1 MTGEE
6 IKNLLDITDYYNRY
20 DKNKKW
26 GYVAIL
32 VGRATQ
38 AAEINE
44 IQNISEE
51 KTKSIGKSLYEEG
64 MIIEGCEISYSSST
78 KKATLKDGRIFLDGL
93 IYEVTTK
100 ELSTTGTA
108 IIGVWKISSVLT
120 EDTDSTLRNPAKGY
134 PEYRSPGAY
143 RVLIQTQWGLS
154 TETHDHAIFCEV
166 YKIENGIIK
175 RLKKVKPDI
184 IRYDKH
190 AHGNYA
196 VEGLTVS
203 FVSTSSR
210 RQTYKVTKGLAHING
225 YETEIFQDILFNVPE
240 VFDDEEI
247 IKEVTQSETLADSEK
262 TIVLSHTPVTRV
274 SMIRVTKQ
282 RTVKNLA
289 HGVAGCV
296 DELPDDSVTKIIEVK
311 QGAKFYVDGTDFRF
325 VSGSDGLD
333 WSLSGDEP
341 TPESKYDVTYQYR
354 ANVTTYLYGD
364 AYVTIYDEDFL
375 RGEPIDV
382 TYYYKMPRKDII
394 VMNAD
399 GSVELVRGK
408 ADADNP
414 IVPDTPSGAIRLA
427 EVFQKWITPPEVNNS
442 VRSIQ
447 EQIDELYKKI
457 HELEGRINGDQI

>member
-6 IKNLLDITDYYNRY
+6 LKDLISVTDYYNRY
-20 DKNKKW
+20 DKTKNW
-26 GYVAIL
+26 DYVALL

-64 MIIEGCEISYSSST
+64 MIIEGCGISYSSST
-78 KKATLKDGRIFLDGL
+78 KKATLGSGRICLDGL
-93 IYEVTTK
+93 IFEVAAK
-100 ELSTTGTA
+100 ELSITGTA
-108 IIGVWKISSVLT
+108 IIGIWKIASVLT
-120 EDTDSTLRNPAKGY
+120 PDEDSSLRNPAKGY

-143 RVLIQTQWGLS
+143 RVITTTQWGLS
-154 TETHDHAIFCEV
+154 TETHEHAIFCEV

-175 RLKKVKPDI
+175 RLKKVKPDV

-196 VEGLTVS
+196 VEGLKVS
-203 FVSTSSR
+203 FVNSASGK
-210 RQTYKVTKGLAHING
+210 QTYKISKGLAHING
-225 YETEIFQDILFNVPE
+225 YETENFQDITFSVDE
-240 VFDDEEI
+240 VLVDEDI
-247 IKEVTQSETLADSEK
+247 TKKVTQSETLTGSTKKIILA
-262 TIVLSHTPVTRV
+262 HTPVENV
-274 SMIRVTKQ
+274 FIVRVTKR
-282 RTVKNLA
+282 RTVENLT
-289 HGVAGCV
+289 HGTAGCV

-311 QGAKFYVDGTDFRF
+311 QGAKFYVEGTDFKF
-325 VSGSDGLD
+325 VSESDGLD
-333 WSLSGDEP
+333 WSLPGDEP
-341 TPESKYDVTYQYR
+341 TPGSKFDVTYQYR
-354 ANVTTYLYGD
+354 VNADFSFNTTS
-364 AYVTIYDEDFL
+364 VTISDSDFL
-375 RGEPIDV
+375 NEEPIDV
-382 TYYYKMPRKDII
+382 TYDYRMPRKDII
-394 VMNAD
+394 VMNED
-399 GSVELVRGK
+399 GSVELVRGI

-457 HELEGRINGDQI
+457 HELEGRINGG

>member
-20 DKNKKW
+20 DKNKRW
-26 GYVAIL
+26 DYVALL

-44 IQNISEE
+44 IQNISED

-64 MIIEGCEISYSSST
+64 MIIEGCGIFYSSST
-78 KKATLKDGRIFLDGL
+78 KKATLKSGRIFLDGL
-93 IYEVTTK
+93 VYAVETK

-120 EDTDSTLRNPAKGY
+120 EDVDDSLRNPARGY
-134 PEYRSPGAY
+134 PEYKSRGAY
-143 RVLIQTQWGLS
+143 RIVTKAQWGLS
-154 TETHDHAIFCEV
+154 TDFHDNATFCEV
-166 YKIENGIIK
+166 YEIENGIIK

-196 VEGLTVS
+196 VDGLNIS
-203 FVSTSSR
+203 FVSSTSGK
-210 RQTYKVTKGLAHING
+210 QIFKVSKGFAHING
-225 YETEIFQDILFNVPE
+225 YETEIFQDINFSVDE
-240 VFDDEEI
+240 VIDSEDI
-247 IKEVTQSETLADSEK
+247 TKEVTQSETLTESTNKIMLAHLPVENVS
-262 TIVLSHTPVTRV
+262 IV
-274 SMIRVTKQ
+274 RVTKQ
-282 RTVKNLA
+282 KTVKNLL
-289 HGVAGCV
+289 HGTAGCI

-311 QGAKFYVDGTDFRF
+311 QGAKIYIEGTDFRF
-325 VSGSDGLD
+325 ISASDGLD

-341 TPESKYDVTYQYR
+341 TPGSKYDVTYEYR
-354 ANVTTYLYGD
+354 VNAGFTFNTTSVTVSD
-364 AYVTIYDEDFL
+364 SDFL
-375 RGEPIDV
+375 KDAPIDV
-382 TYYYKMPRKDII
+382 TYDYRMPRRDII
-394 VMNAD
+394 IMNED
-399 GSVELVRGK
+399 GTVELVRGQ

-427 EVFQKWITPPEVNNS
+427 EVFQKWITSPEVNNS

-457 HELEGRINGDQI
+457 HELEGKINGG

>member
-6 IKNLLDITDYYNRY
+6 LKSLIGVADYYNRY
-20 DKNKKW
+20 DKAKNW
-26 GYVAIL
+26 DYVAIL
-32 VGRATQ
+32 VRRATQ

-44 IQNISEE
+44 IQNILED
-51 KTKSIGKSLYEEG
+51 KTKAVASSLYEQG
-64 MIIEGCEISYSSST
+64 MIINGCGISYSSSN
-78 KKATLKDGRIFLDGL
+78 KKVTLNTGLIFLDGL
-93 IYEVTTK
+93 VYEVASK
-100 ELSTTGTA
+100 EISITGTVT
-108 IIGVWKISSVLT
+108 IGVWKIYSVLT
-120 EDTDSTLRNPAKGY
+120 DDEDTSLRNPALGC
-134 PEYRSPGAY
+134 PEYKSPGAY
-143 RVLIQTQWGLS
+143 RVITKTQWGLS
-154 TETHDHAIFCEV
+154 TERHENSTFSEV
-166 YKIENGIIK
+166 YKIENGIIT
-175 RLKKVKPDI
+175 RTAKVKPDLV
-184 IRYDKH
+184 RYDRH

-247 IKEVTQSETLADSEK
+247 TKEVTQSETLADSEK

-282 RTVKNLA
+282 RTVKNLT

-296 DELPDDSVTKIIEVK
+296 DELPDDSITKIIEVK

-364 AYVTIYDEDFL
+364 AYVKIYDEDFL

-382 TYYYKMPRKDII
+382 TYYKMPRKDII

-408 ADADNP
+408 ADAENP
-414 IVPDTPSGAIRLA
+414 IEPDTPSGAIRLA
-427 EVFQKWITPPEVNNS
+427 VISQTWVNPPEVNNS
-442 VRSIQ
+442 IRSIQ
-447 EQIDELYKKI
+447 EQLSDLEHRL
-457 HELEGRINGDQI
+457 HELEGRMINGS